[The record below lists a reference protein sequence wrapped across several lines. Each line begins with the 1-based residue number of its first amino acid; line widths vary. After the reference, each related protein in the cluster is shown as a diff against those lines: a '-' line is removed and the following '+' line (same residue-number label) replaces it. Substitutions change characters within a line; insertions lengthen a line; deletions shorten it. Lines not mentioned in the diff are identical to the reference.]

1 MAEGLIEVEDCNFE
15 TEVLKS
21 DKPAVVDFWAPWCGP
36 CKMIAPAFEKMSSEI
51 TTAKFAKVNV
61 DESARLA
68 QQAGVMNIPC
78 IIVFKNGEEV
88 ERIVGYQTEQQLK
101 QKLTGVL
108 E

>member
-1 MAEGLIEVEDCNFE
+1 MEINEENFE
-15 TEVLKS
+15 KEVLKS
-21 DKPAVVDFWAPWCGP
+21 DKPVVVDFWAPWCSP
-36 CKMIAPAFEKMSSEI
+36 CKMISPAFEKLSSEI
-51 TTAKFAKVNV
+51 KTAKFAKVNV

-88 ERIVGYQTEQQLK
+88 ERIAGFQTEQQLRA
-101 QKLTGVL
+101 KLTGVL